1 MYYSKTKLNLN
12 FRSTSS
18 QCNKCCLAEKSF
30 ANLFGSLRQY
40 CTEFFPPHTGLRRCC
55 LLHKW
60 KNCICIY
67 NRYSGDGGLSIN
79 DKYLY
84 FWTDTRGCGI
94 FFIYLDYASLISI
107 LLWKSE
113 CLWWKS
119 VCPLSWF
126 LFLLI
131 FFAYLSHRFQI
142 TKQMHCILVSGNF
155 LFEPFFVCRM

>member
-40 CTEFFPPHTGLRRCC
+40 CTEFFPPHTGLRRCY

-113 CLWWKS
+113 CRWWKS

-131 FFAYLSHRFQI
+131 FLHICHTGFRSLNRCTVF
-142 TKQMHCILVSGNF
+142 
-155 LFEPFFVCRM
+155 